1 MQYEALCLIVKDTL
15 GSSVLKTAKKEGMQ
29 GGTVFY
35 GYGSSDHSLSKFF
48 GVDQLRKEC
57 LFFVSDKETVS
68 DTLRVLTDTFQ
79 LDKPNKGVAFTM
91 PLNQLF
97 GAGKID
103 YEKETQGKESM
114 YMHQAIFVIVERGKS
129 EEVLEAA
136 AKVGSKGGT
145 VIHARGSG
153 AEETKRFFQMDIEP
167 EKDIV
172 LILAKESEAKHITDV
187 ISDTLHLDEPNSG
200 ILFQMGLNETRGLIK

>member
-1 MQYEALCLIVKDTL
+1 MEYEALCLIVKDTL
-15 GSSVLKTAKKEGMQ
+15 GSSVLKKAKKEGMK

-35 GYGSSDHSLSKFF
+35 GYGSSDHGLSKFF

-57 LFFVSDKETVS
+57 LFFVSNKKRVS
-68 DTLRVLTDTFQ
+68 DTLKILTKTFQ

-91 PLNQLF
+91 SLNQLF
-97 GAGKID
+97 GAGKVD
-103 YEKETQGKESM
+103 YEKETQGKEQT

-129 EEVLEAA
+129 EDVLDAA
-136 AKVGSKGGT
+136 AKAGSKGGT

-172 LILAKESEAKHITDV
+172 LILAKESEATQITQE
-187 ISDTLHLDEPNSG
+187 IREALNLDEPNSG
-200 ILFQMGLNETRGLIK
+200 ILFQMGLNETRGLSE